1 MPVNP
6 AIGLLVGGFMT
17 AGAHV
22 CESPPHGTLMA
33 MASRHARYQASH
45 HKQGHQL
52 WVSRYK
58 ELQRVMGSKLDYREI
73 CAESWKDSVNKS
85 HIQIGREMFQSW
97 QQSDGHWGIAKCP
110 HEWFGYDMHKS
121 DAGIWYACIIVADP
135 FDK

>member
-6 AIGLLVGGFMT
+6 AVGLLVGGFLT
-17 AGAHV
+17 TGAHV

-52 WVSRYK
+52 WASRYR

-73 CAESWKDSVNKS
+73 CAESWPNQSKAS
-85 HIQIGREMFQSW
+85 HIAIGRGMFQSW
-97 QQSDGHWGIAKCP
+97 QQSDGHWSIASKA
-110 HEWFGYDMHKS
+110 HTWFGYDMHKS
-121 DAGIWYACIIVADP
+121 DKGIWYACIIVAGP